1 MKEQNFDKS
10 QQQEPSDLEQ
20 RLTSFYGPPL
30 RDQPLSASSWQN
42 LRLRLDSQADAR
54 RKWHFHWPLP
64 QRRSR
69 TATPTFIQ
77 DAFSRISY
85 EARMPYLPSMLR
97 CSLRSQIHGPV
108 VRNSWLGGRK
118 IRLLLP
124 LNAVIT
130 MGQAE
135 LDVLLATGLARS
147 IYARKPAYVL
157 VRFLLACVVLLAS
170 ITLALLWTHHLL
182 FVGIPIA
189 IVLYTSVPWLL
200 HRQAR
205 SIAFHADTLTVLWLG
220 RSHVCNGLHSLADH
234 SRTPMRSRWGEPS
247 LAERIERVCGTRAED
262 RNNQLTLVG

>member
-10 QQQEPSDLEQ
+10 QQQEPLDLEQ
-20 RLTSFYGPPL
+20 RLTGFYGPPL
-30 RDQPLSASSWQN
+30 RDQSLPSSSWQN

-54 RKWHFHWPLP
+54 RKLHFHWSLP

-69 TATPTFIQ
+69 TTVPTFIQ

-85 EARMPYLPSMLR
+85 VSRMPYMPSMLR
-97 CSLRSQIHGPV
+97 CSLQSHIHEPV
-108 VRNSWLGGRK
+108 VRNSWLGKRK

-124 LNAVIT
+124 LNAGIT

-147 IYARKPAYVL
+147 IYARKPAYIL
-157 VRFLLACVVLLAS
+157 VRLLLASVVLLAS
-170 ITLALLWTHHLL
+170 ITLTLLWAHRLL
-182 FVGIPIA
+182 FIGIPIA
-189 IVLYTSVPWLL
+189 IMLYASVPWLL
-200 HRQAR
+200 NLQAR

-220 RSHVCNGLHSLADH
+220 RNHVCSGLHSLADR
-234 SRTPMRSRWGEPS
+234 SRTPQRSRWGEPS
-247 LAERIERVCGTRAED
+247 LAERIERVCGTRTED